1 MLSFIAGAIEG
12 YSSFIQLERGWHAS
26 INKKWSAGVWEGH
39 LYFGVDII
47 LVKRLSKHIHHTCI
61 FQVL

>member
-26 INKKWSAGVWEGH
+26 FYKKWSAGVWKGH